1 MFLAPLNSFVEDIH
15 SIITTK
21 AAEEAVVSIVNLL
34 ALLNCYSKLVC
45 LTLS

>member
-21 AAEEAVVSIVNLL
+21 AAEEAVVSIVNLF

-45 LTLS
+45 FTLS